1 MAYRVVILPTAVV
14 EREAITDY
22 LANIGTSAVASFLDE
37 YARQLELIASGAV
50 NYRLSRFAE
59 LAELGYRMAPVNNY
73 LFLYVIENDVVTVA
87 HFFHQSQNY
96 ASLI

>member
-1 MAYRVVILPTAVV
+1 MAYKVVILPTAVA

-22 LANIGTSAVASFLDE
+22 LANFGTSAVASFLDE

-50 NYRLSRFAE
+50 SYGLSRFDE
-59 LAELGYRMAPVNNY
+59 LAVLGYRKAPVNNY
-73 LFLYVIENDVVTVA
+73 LFLYVLEDGVVTVA

-96 ASLI
+96 AGLV